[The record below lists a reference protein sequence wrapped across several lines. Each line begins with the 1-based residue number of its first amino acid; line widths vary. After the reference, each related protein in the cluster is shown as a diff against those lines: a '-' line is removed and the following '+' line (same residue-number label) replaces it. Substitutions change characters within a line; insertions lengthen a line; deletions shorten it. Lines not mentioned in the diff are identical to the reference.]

1 MSLDR
6 LPRVISTFPDHFDP
20 FDPRSDG
27 KVILVTLSERASN
40 CKLLFLQ
47 CKAPS
52 TRMTEEI
59 STAQLASSDSA
70 HRDSDVRWS
79 PPEIRVSS
87 IFTIF
92 TIDRYQKAQ
101 AYAHADKVVN
111 ANIAEFAERS
121 LRKVVAAVSRSFEP
135 RG

>member
-1 MSLDR
+1 MTDRGELGSLTQ
-6 LPRVISTFPDHFDP
+6 ST
-20 FDPRSDG
+20 
-27 KVILVTLSERASN
+27 T
-40 CKLLFLQ
+40 
-47 CKAPS
+47 
-52 TRMTEEI
+52 
-59 STAQLASSDSA
+59 TAQLASSDSA

-87 IFTIF
+87 IFTIFTIF